1 MHFGATLRLIR
12 LDTGLTLRDL
22 ARRIGVSSAY
32 LSRVEHGHDPPPTPD
47 RLVAIARALELP
59 PLLLVELADQA
70 GPMVSSYMGRV
81 PAAAELFLDIARRD
95 LSNAE
100 VSRLRA
106 LVEREFP
113 RARVARRRRVLLRP
127 WLTSDRVVLDLT
139 CGGMEDVIEVAAAR
153 FGLPDGGAARA
164 LAGQILA
171 REREAPSLLGAGV
184 AVPHAFG
191 SHLPSAAALVALARP
206 LREPTPDRKPIRLAV
221 IVAGP
226 SGPRALE
233 LMAQI
238 ARLASRGLADALCGV
253 PSPERMLDRLEALE
267 AV

>member
-70 GPMVSSYMGRV
+70 GPLVSSYMARV
-81 PAAAELFLDIARRD
+81 PAAASLFFDIARRD
-95 LSNAE
+95 LSSAE
-100 VSRLRA
+100 VSRLRV

-113 RARVARRRRVLLRP
+113 RARAARRRAVRLRP
-127 WLTSDRVVLDLT
+127 WLTSERVVLDLV
-139 CGGMEDVIEVAAAR
+139 CGDMDDVIEVGSAR

-164 LAGQILA
+164 VAGHILA
-171 REREAPSLLGAGV
+171 REGEAPSLVGGGV

-191 SHLPSAAALVALARP
+191 SHLPAVAALVVLARP

-226 SGPRALE
+226 GGPRALE
-233 LMAQI
+233 LLAQI
-238 ARLASRGLADALCGV
+238 ARLASRGLADELCAA
-253 PSPERMLDRLEALE
+253 STPERILSRLESLE